1 MDSFSYISNAD
12 PSALDHLY
20 QQYLQNPTSVDESW
34 GKFFEGIEFAN
45 KHYNI
50 KPSNGVETIPENV
63 SKEFKVINLI
73 NAYRSRGH
81 LFTKTNPVRERRK
94 YTPTLDVENFGLST
108 SDMET
113 VFQAGSLLGIG
124 VAKLQLIIAHLKET
138 YCSSIGV
145 EYMYM
150 RNQEAVSWIQ
160 TRMENSKGNA
170 KYSVEDK
177 IQIFSKLNDAVG
189 FESFLDKKFVGQ
201 KRFSLEGCEALIP
214 ALDHVIENGAKLGIR
229 EFVMG
234 MAHRGRLNVLSN
246 IFKKDARS
254 IFTEFEG
261 KEYDDE
267 GEFSGDVK
275 YHLGY
280 SSRVK
285 TRGGENIR
293 MTLSPNPSHLE
304 AVGPVVEG
312 LARAFA
318 DTEHANN
325 YQKIAPIII
334 HGDAAV
340 AAQGVVYEVV
350 QMAKLDGY
358 KTGGTIHIVVNNQVG
373 FTTNYLDART
383 SIYCTDVAKVTLSPV
398 FHVNADDVEA
408 VVYAVQLAMEFRQQF
423 QGDVFIDLLGYRKYG
438 HNEGDEPRFTQPILY
453 KAIASHANP
462 RKIYFDRLLAEGV
475 ITQEQADGFDSELRS
490 NLDAALEDARK
501 RSLTVISPFLGD
513 QWKHI
518 RASKL
523 TDFEQSPETGVS
535 EKRLKEIA
543 KVLYTVPEGMSF
555 FKKMEKLLN
564 DRRNMIEK
572 SDSLD
577 WGMAELLSYGSLLMD
592 GNPIRFSGQ
601 DVERGTFS
609 HRHAV
614 LKIEDSE
621 EEYVPLSNLSV
632 KQADFQIYNSL
643 LSEYGVLGFDYG
655 YSLAMPD
662 SLTVWEAQFGDFS
675 NGAQIIIDQFIS
687 SAEDKWRSM
696 SSLVMLLPHG
706 YEGQGA
712 EHSSGRMERFLTL
725 CAEQNMYVTNVTSP
739 ANYFHMIRR
748 QLKSEI
754 RKPLIVFTPK
764 SLLRHPKC
772 VSPLKDL
779 VKGRFQELI
788 DDSQAQASKVEK
800 IIFCTGKI
808 YFDLLE
814 EQENRKSSN
823 TAIVRLEQLYPFP
836 QKQFDAIV
844 KKYSKAKN
852 MVWAQE
858 EPENMG
864 AWPYILRLFRY
875 SNIQVVS
882 RAESGSPATG
892 SSKRHAVEHKKLMT
906 AIFE

>member
-1 MDSFSYISNAD
+1 
-12 PSALDHLY
+12 
-20 QQYLQNPTSVDESW
+20 
-34 GKFFEGIEFAN
+34 
-45 KHYNI
+45 
-50 KPSNGVETIPENV
+50 
-63 SKEFKVINLI
+63 
-73 NAYRSRGH
+73 
-81 LFTKTNPVRERRK
+81 
-94 YTPTLDVENFGLST
+94 
-108 SDMET
+108 
-113 VFQAGSLLGIG
+113 
-124 VAKLQLIIAHLKET
+124 
-138 YCSSIGV
+138 
-145 EYMYM
+145 
-150 RNQEAVSWIQ
+150 
-160 TRMENSKGNA
+160 
-170 KYSVEDK
+170 
-177 IQIFSKLNDAVG
+177 
-189 FESFLDKKFVGQ
+189 
-201 KRFSLEGCEALIP
+201 
-214 ALDHVIENGAKLGIR
+214 
-229 EFVMG
+229 
-234 MAHRGRLNVLSN
+234 
-246 IFKKDARS
+246 
-254 IFTEFEG
+254 
-261 KEYDDE
+261 
-267 GEFSGDVK
+267 
-275 YHLGY
+275 
-280 SSRVK
+280 
-285 TRGGENIR
+285 
-293 MTLSPNPSHLE
+293 
-304 AVGPVVEG
+304 
-312 LARAFA
+312 
-318 DTEHANN
+318 
-325 YQKIAPIII
+325 
-334 HGDAAV
+334 
-340 AAQGVVYEVV
+340 
-350 QMAKLDGY
+350 
-358 KTGGTIHIVVNNQVG
+358 
-373 FTTNYLDART
+373 
-383 SIYCTDVAKVTLSPV
+383 
-398 FHVNADDVEA
+398 
-408 VVYAVQLAMEFRQQF
+408 
-423 QGDVFIDLLGYRKYG
+423 
-438 HNEGDEPRFTQPILY
+438 
-453 KAIASHANP
+453 
-462 RKIYFDRLLAEGV
+462 
-475 ITQEQADGFDSELRS
+475 
-490 NLDAALEDARK
+490 
-501 RSLTVISPFLGD
+501 
-513 QWKHI
+513 
-518 RASKL
+518 
-523 TDFEQSPETGVS
+523 
-535 EKRLKEIA
+535 
-543 KVLYTVPEGMSF
+543 MSF

-572 SDSLD
+572 TDSLD

-621 EEYVPLSNLSV
+621 EEYVPLSNLSA

-662 SLTVWEAQFGDFS
+662 SLTVWEAQFGDFN

-696 SSLVMLLPHG
+696 SGLVMLLPHG

-823 TAIVRLEQLYPFP
+823 TAIVRIEQLYPFP

-864 AWPYILRLFRY
+864 AWPYILRLLRFT
-875 SNIQVVS
+875 NIQVAS

-892 SSKRHAVEHKKLMT
+892 SSKRHAVEHKKLMS